1 MIKNI
6 VFDIGNVLVGFDW
19 KPFMESFGFTEEV
32 LKRVAN
38 ATVHAPI
45 WNEIDRGKLSEEEIL
60 SEFIKNDPEMEAPI
74 RQFYENFDGMLNMYE
89 YTRGLI
95 KDLQN
100 KGFKVYCLS
109 NMSYKAVRECW
120 KDLCFIEELDGYVL
134 SCDYKLT
141 KPEKEI
147 YETLFKKYSLNP
159 EECIF
164 VDDLPSNIE
173 GAKALGMKGVVFK
186 NLKQAVSE
194 IENIVKEEA
203 ANTPFTSKY
212 TKSQRIASLTCV
224 CLILLMYVA
233 SLVFS
238 LLKFDCAKTMVKISL
253 AATIVLPCL
262 AWCYIWM
269 VGKLKHKETIADFN
283 FFKK

>member
-19 KPFMESFGFTEEV
+19 KPFMESLGFTAEE
-32 LKRVAN
+32 LERVAN
-38 ATVHAPI
+38 ATVRDPF

-60 SEFIKNDPEMEAPI
+60 AGFIEKDPEAEPLI
-74 RQFYENFDGMLNMYE
+74 KRFYENFDGMLNMYE

-100 KGFKVYCLS
+100 KGFKVFCLS
-109 NMSYKAVRECW
+109 NMSNKAVRECW

-147 YETLFKKYSLNP
+147 YETLFNKYSLKP

-164 VDDLPSNIE
+164 VDDLASNIE

-194 IENIVKEEA
+194 IENIVKEE
-203 ANTPFTSKY
+203 TTVEPFVSKY
-212 TKSQRIASLTCV
+212 TKSQRVASLVCV
-224 CLILLMYVA
+224 CLILLMYIA

-238 LLKFDCAKTMVKISL
+238 LLKFDWAKTLVKVSL